1 MGGRFAKNL
10 LFVPQPSRI
19 LPLFAEQFFL
29 TSRFRCVI
37 IIADYKMERSVTV
50 KANLPMIPIA
60 VGLVFAMILALS
72 VSLVGLSSNAPP
84 DPGQAS
90 DAKIDTP
97 DTAPTST
104 ESLSPPQVPPTS
116 GLRFT
121 KNGDGTC
128 ILSGLGDCTDACV
141 VIPAYSPEGDRV
153 TEIAAL
159 ALYGCSTVTAIQI
172 PSTVTVIGNLA
183 FANCPNLVYISVSE
197 QNQNF
202 RDIDG
207 VLYSADEKTLILY
220 PALRAGSTAEIRP
233 VTKRICDMAFY
244 NCQHLSRVLFSG
256 TAEEWECIAIGTQ
269 NYSLTAA
276 AKSFGVALAEM
287 K

>member
-1 MGGRFAKNL
+1 LGGRFAKKL

-19 LPLFAEQFFL
+19 LPLFAERFFL
-29 TSRFRCVI
+29 TSLLGCVI
-37 IIADYKMERSVTV
+37 IIADHNMERSVAV
-50 KANLPMIPIA
+50 KAKASMIPIA

-72 VSLVGLSSNAPP
+72 VSLIGLSANEPP
-84 DPGQAS
+84 DAGQAT
-90 DAKIDTP
+90 DTESGSP
-97 DTAPTST
+97 DTAPASG
-104 ESLSPPQVPPTS
+104 ESLPPLQAPPTS

-172 PSTVTVIGNLA
+172 PSTVAVIGNLA
-183 FANCPNLVYISVSE
+183 FANCPNLVYVSVSE

-244 NCQHLSRVLFSG
+244 NCQHLSRILFAGS
-256 TAEEWECIAIGTQ
+256 AEEWECIAIGTQ

-276 AKSFGVALAEM
+276 AKSFGVA
-287 K
+287 